1 MLSYTVHEN
10 ENREIRLLPDGRA
23 IMALIFPP
31 LWLAWHRLWWAL
43 TVYLAL
49 MVAAYLFVWTT
60 LAPAAIFLS
69 TLPGLYLF
77 LEGHELI
84 RRKANRQGWREIGLV
99 SGDDIEEAE
108 QRYFDAL
115 GQAAALS
122 PPTAAN
128 PSPATTRS
136 RISQPE
142 SIGLFAEDDPR

>member
-23 IMALIFPP
+23 VMALIVPP

-43 TVYLAL
+43 AVYLAL
-49 MVAAYLFVWTT
+49 MAAAYLFVWTT

-77 LEGHELI
+77 LEGHELV
-84 RRKANRQGWREIGLV
+84 RQKAARLGWREIGLV
-99 SGDDIEEAE
+99 SGGDIEEAE
-108 QRYFDAL
+108 QRYFDARQE
-115 GQAAALS
+115 GGRHEMQPAASS
-122 PPTAAN
+122 PTGLR
-128 PSPATTRS
+128 PAS
-136 RISQPE
+136 SGE